1 MDDPIVGW
9 ERMMKNIGTM
19 SVLMTTVI
27 LLAISKSL
35 CEQPQAVADPSLY
48 KVKKDTVLAENAVGP
63 SWIAWKSTNLPNA
76 DLVYVDRESWNLWI
90 MDENGGNKRCLTGYG
105 NNILGIN
112 FPLDGDGKDP
122 KIHWKGDPEAH
133 PFLPI
138 IFLKAENEHSSHKP
152 LRNAPSIGWD
162 NDLWALDVDK
172 KLYYRL
178 TNLAPGQGLQHTAI
192 SEDGKWYVYP
202 LRYEKGNPRK
212 GWGFVKLVFCELAP
226 DSNGRLQ
233 LLERFAV
240 EPNGQMYYEPND
252 IHRNV
257 SGSYSLLYAADRG
270 KSLDPY
276 MYEWTWDGQKHSGK
290 NKALQ
295 TTPELHEEF
304 FMFSPSGKKIAWM
317 KGPIFWGRYLADLY
331 VSNPDFTE
339 IERVTWYNDC
349 TVWPDRS
356 KPDGCQLSRL
366 TWNNDG
372 TAIYFG
378 LWIHGGRF
386 RPFSKTELHRIDFTG
401 RGKKLDKR

>member
-1 MDDPIVGW
+1 MKRIETIV
-9 ERMMKNIGTM
+9 MV
-19 SVLMTTVI
+19 SVVMPATL
-27 LLAISKSL
+27 LLAIPMGL
-35 CEQPQAVADPSLY
+35 RGQQQAAAASSPY
-48 KVKKDTVLAENAVGP
+48 RVKKDTVLAENAVGS
-63 SWIAWKSTNLPNA
+63 SWIAWKSPNLPNA
-76 DLVYVDRESWNLWI
+76 DLVYVNCEHWNLWV
-90 MDENGGNKRCLTGYG
+90 MDEHGGNKRCLTGC
-105 NNILGIN
+105 NENILGVN
-112 FPLDGDGKDP
+112 FPLDEDNKDP

-138 IFLKAENEHSSHKP
+138 ILFKAENEHSSHKP

-162 NDLWALDVDK
+162 NDLWALDAGK

-178 TNLAPGQGLQHTAI
+178 TNLAPAQGLQHTAI

-202 LRYEKGNPRK
+202 LRYEKGNSRK
-212 GWGFVKLVFCELAP
+212 GFGFVKMVFNELAL
-226 DSNGRLQ
+226 DSNGRVQ

-257 SGSYSLLYAADRG
+257 SGSYSLFYAAG
-270 KSLDPY
+270 SGQLCDPY
-276 MYEWTWDGQKHSGK
+276 VYEWTWDGQKHSGT
-290 NKALQ
+290 NKTLQ
-295 TTPELHEEF
+295 ATPSQHEEF

-317 KGPIFWGRYLADLY
+317 KGPCFWGRYLADIY

-349 TVWPDRS
+349 TVWPDRC

-366 TWNNDG
+366 EWGKDG
-372 TAIYFG
+372 KTIFFG

-386 RPFSKTELHRIDFTG
+386 RPYKRTELHRIDFVGDDNASDG
-401 RGKKLDKR
+401 R